1 MITRSNHWMQAL
13 RLPGSVN
20 TGRALRFT
28 APWILWATLLPN
40 AMAEPGNCPQPR
52 FTGKA
57 PAEYLARG
65 NPLTPADDDQRKAAA
80 LYDGKTRGV
89 NCAICHGQKGDGK
102 GPLAGLYEPPPRN
115 FTCSQTIN
123 GVPDGQLFWI
133 IRYGSPGTA
142 MPPHPG
148 LDDNQVWMLVSH
160 LRQLAR

>member
-1 MITRSNHWMQAL
+1 MIMHSKL
-13 RLPGSVN
+13 RMPSSVLAG
-20 TGRALRFT
+20 TAGARKALRFA
-28 APWILWATLLPN
+28 APWILWASLLPG
-40 AMAEPGNCPQPR
+40 AVAEPGNCPQPR

-57 PAEYLARG
+57 PPEYLARS
-65 NPLTPADDDQRKAAA
+65 NPLAPADDDRRRAGA
-80 LYDGKTRGV
+80 LYEGKTRGV
-89 NCAICHGQKGDGK
+89 NCAICHGTKGDGK

-115 FTCSQTIN
+115 FACSQTIN

-148 LDDNQVWMLVSH
+148 LDDDQVWALVSH